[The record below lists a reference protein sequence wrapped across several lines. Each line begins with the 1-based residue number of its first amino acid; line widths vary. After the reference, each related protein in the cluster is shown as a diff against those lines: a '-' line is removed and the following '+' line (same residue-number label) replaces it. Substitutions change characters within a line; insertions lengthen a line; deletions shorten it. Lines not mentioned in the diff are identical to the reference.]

1 MGNTIRAT
9 IAFIPSKKCQ
19 KFLIGDLEEMPLDK
33 MVDVSG
39 SQLRRFPV
47 QICSFTRLVKLYLSD
62 NKLRNLPQELKQL
75 QSLQILALDFNGFR
89 ELPIVVCSLKQLSIL
104 YLGNNRLHA
113 LPSELSLLKE
123 LKTLWIETN
132 YFSDFPDVIC
142 ELRSLKTLHVGY
154 NQLRCI
160 PKGLNRL
167 EDLSSIWL
175 SGNLFSEFPEVLLE
189 MHFLDVI
196 DVDRN
201 RIRRFPS
208 LAHLKG
214 LKLVIY
220 DHNPCVNAP
229 AVAEG
234 VRRVG
239 RWATNTEEIKEEN
252 NKQRAGEPLTETKEP
267 QIESQIKPDQD
278 ATF

>member
-1 MGNTIRAT
+1 MGNTIRVT

-19 KFLIGDLEEMPLDK
+19 KFLIGNLEEMPLDK

-39 SQLRRFPV
+39 SQLRRFPL

-123 LKTLWIETN
+123 LKILWIETN

-154 NQLRCI
+154 NQLRCL

-167 EDLSSIWL
+167 EDLSSVWL

-189 MHFLDVI
+189 MHFLDV
-196 DVDRN
+196 
-201 RIRRFPS
+201 IRRFPS

-234 VRRVG
+234 VRR
-239 RWATNTEEIKEEN
+239 WATNTEEIKEN
-252 NKQRAGEPLTETKEP
+252 NKQRAGKPLTETKEP